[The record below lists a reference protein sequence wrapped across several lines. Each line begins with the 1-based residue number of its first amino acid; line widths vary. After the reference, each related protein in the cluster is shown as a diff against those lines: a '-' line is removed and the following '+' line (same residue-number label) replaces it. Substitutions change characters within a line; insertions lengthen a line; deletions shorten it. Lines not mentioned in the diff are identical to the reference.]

1 MASLFE
7 VTENKGIIKLF
18 EAVYIHRHEQNLR
31 EEEEVYRM
39 IVEIYRSPELF
50 KALTGS
56 TLKGDC
62 DPKLDKMDPKTKE
75 KLLHL
80 EKLEDKGFDVEELKT
95 RLLAQRPDEEKDDSE
110 KQLWLIQNTNL
121 IK

>member
-1 MASLFE
+1 
-7 VTENKGIIKLF
+7 
-18 EAVYIHRHEQNLR
+18 LR

-50 KALTGS
+50 KACTGS

-62 DPKLDKMDPKTKE
+62 DPKLDKMDEKTKE

-80 EKLEDKGFDVEELKT
+80 EKLEAKGFDVEELKV
-95 RLLAQRPDEEKDDSE
+95 RLLAQRPDDEKDDSE
-110 KQLWLIQNTNL
+110 K
-121 IK
+121 